1 MGFFSLQLMASH
13 EQELEDLAERLE
25 TDRDRQYLNL
35 RDKLAQK
42 RKRKMD
48 ELRRKQDVDLTKE
61 MIEQKKEMDEIRM
74 KQVGLIGNI
83 GFIRF
88 WVSTR
93 QTRMKQGGLLGQE
106 IQDLL
111 GSGSVQGKH
120 KKCHM

>member
-1 MGFFSLQLMASH
+1 MASH

-35 RDKLAQK
+35 RDKLTQK

-93 QTRMKQGGLLGQE
+93 QTQKMSHVKLVE
-106 IQDLL
+106 ILVLSFIFIGETQ
-111 GSGSVQGKH
+111 
-120 KKCHM
+120 

>member
-1 MGFFSLQLMASH
+1 MASH

-35 RDKLAQK
+35 RDKLTQK

-93 QTRMKQGGLLGQE
+93 QTRMKQVGLLG
-106 IQDLL
+106 
-111 GSGSVQGKH
+111 
-120 KKCHM
+120 